1 MQAKP
6 RNPTIYR
13 RQGMPIWWAY
23 LDGPRKTRP
32 GDAGD
37 VADLTRRSPAATRSA
52 SVTWADGPYGRSL
65 SISGSTTGVSLPTLA
80 AMPGGITFLCRCT
93 PTSVTGW
100 HALLAFNNGTS
111 NWELYNGR
119 QIIGYPEASTTAIAA
134 NETHELAVTVAP
146 NYASK
151 FYLDGRADGSGSS
164 SVAGWPLAHP
174 PLYLGS
180 DGAVS
185 DSWTGKIH
193 WVAIWPRVLTATEIA
208 REYAD
213 PWWRLRPEY
222 VSVGWHYVP
231 LIASPPVLAL
241 TATVAPTYAATAVT
255 APTLPLTARTAP
267 TLALP
272 ARIEQ

>member
-6 RNPTIYR
+6 RNPTVYR
-13 RQGMPIWWAY
+13 RQGMPVWWAY

-52 SVTWADGPYGRSL
+52 TVSWADGPYGRCL
-65 SISGSTTGVSLPTLA
+65 SISGSTTGVTLPTLP
-80 AMPGGITFLCRCT
+80 AMPGGVTFLCRCT

-100 HALLAFNNGTS
+100 HALLAYNNGTS

-119 QIIGYPEASTTAIAA
+119 QVVGYPETSATAIAA
-134 NETHELAVTVAP
+134 NETHDLAVTVAP
-146 NYASK
+146 SFASK
-151 FYLDGRADGSGSS
+151 FYLDGRADGSGTSS
-164 SVAGWPLAHP
+164 TAGWPLAHP

-180 DGAVS
+180 DMAVG

-193 WVAIWPRVLTATEIA
+193 WVAIWPRVLTAAEIA

-213 PWWRLRPEY
+213 PFWRLRPEY
-222 VSVGWHYVP
+222 VAIGWHHVP
-231 LIASPPVLAL
+231 LIASPPTINVTSVVAPTLNVIC
-241 TATVAPTYAATAVT
+241 TVAPTLNVTATI
-255 APTLPLTARTAP
+255 APTLNVTAR
-267 TLALP
+267 LM
-272 ARIEQ
+272 Q